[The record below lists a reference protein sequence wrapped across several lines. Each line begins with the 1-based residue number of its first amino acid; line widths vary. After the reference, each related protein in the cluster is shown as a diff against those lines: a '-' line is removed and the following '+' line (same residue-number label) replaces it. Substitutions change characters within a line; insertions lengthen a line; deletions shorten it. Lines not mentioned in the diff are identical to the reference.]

1 MKNLAIVVCVFG
13 TLAASSS
20 AQDAVQWRVQD
31 GGNGH
36 WYSITPT
43 AAIWSVV
50 KAECESRG
58 GHLVTITS
66 AEENSFAAPFAGSA
80 TAWIGAFQPPGSCE
94 PLCDW
99 RWVTGEP
106 WGFSQWAPPGAND
119 FGGNEDNAETYG
131 SGEWNDMPNGGWSRR
146 GIIEWS
152 ADCNGDGIVDYGQ
165 IRAGELD
172 DANGNFVADCC
183 EGAPRCFACPGDITG
198 GGEVNGIDLAA
209 VLGAWGTDGQG
220 KFDCDIDDDGIVSGA
235 DLATVLSAWG
245 PCPN

>member
-1 MKNLAIVVCVFG
+1 MKILATVVCVVG
-13 TLAASSS
+13 MLAGSAS

-36 WYSITPT
+36 WYRAVYANPPRSPEAWFSW
-43 AAIWSVV
+43 AASN
-50 KAECESRG
+50 G
-58 GHLVTITS
+58 GHVATVTS
-66 AEENSFAAPFAGSA
+66 AGEQAVIRSVGTQAGQWTNPVLGGRRNTSNVFQ
-80 TAWIGAFQPPGSCE
+80 WI
-94 PLCDW
+94 
-99 RWVTGEP
+99 TGEP
-106 WGFSQWAPPGAND
+106 WGFTGWAP
-119 FGGNEDNAETYG
+119 NEPSCTCEKYLMLYENG
-131 SGEWNDMPNGGWSRR
+131 WNDTNTTARPWA
-146 GIIEWS
+146 IVEYS
-152 ADCNGDGIVDYGQ
+152 ADCNNDGIVDFGQ
-165 IRAGELD
+165 IRSGLMI